1 MQLSII
7 VVNYNGKDIL
17 CNCVESIY
25 KNSPTINFE
34 IILVDNASSDG
45 SVEMVKK
52 EFPEVRVLVNQENK
66 GFSFANNRGI
76 EMAKGDYMLLLNNDT
91 LILPGQ
97 LDIMLNFMQ
106 EHQDVGAVGPKLLN
120 PDGSFQLSFWP
131 FPNLFTEFNRRII
144 NLFAFANY
152 RFFKDLLE
160 KFYIKEKEVDWVSG
174 ACLMV
179 RRKTIEDVGILDEN
193 FFMYFEDVDW
203 CYRIRRKGWKI
214 YFLPTARIVHL
225 LGKSMEKEKQKNK
238 QNYRQ
243 SRAYFYRKYKKFYI

>member
-1 MQLSII
+1 MQLSIVI
-7 VVNYNGKDIL
+7 VNYNGKGIL
-17 CNCVESIY
+17 CNCIESIY
-25 KNSPTINFE
+25 KSSSTVNFE

-45 SVEMVKK
+45 SVETIKK
-52 EFPEVRVLVNQENK
+52 EFPEVQVLVNQENK

-76 EMAKGDYMLLLNNDT
+76 EIAKGDYILLLNNDT

-97 LDIMLNFMQ
+97 LDIMLKFMQ

-120 PDGSFQLSFWP
+120 PDGSFQMSFWS

-160 KFYIKEKEVDWVSG
+160 DLYIKEKEIDWVSG

-214 YFLPTARIVHL
+214 YFLPIARIVHL

-243 SRAYFYRKYKKFYI
+243 SRVYFYRKYKKFYI